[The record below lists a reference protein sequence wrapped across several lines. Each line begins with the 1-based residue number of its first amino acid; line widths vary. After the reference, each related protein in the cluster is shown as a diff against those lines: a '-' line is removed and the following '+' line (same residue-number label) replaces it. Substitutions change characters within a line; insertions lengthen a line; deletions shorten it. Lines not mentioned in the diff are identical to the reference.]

1 MSGPAAARGP
11 LAFLLQSQSGQW
23 ITISLGAM
31 YAFPEQVKGMVL
43 LPLLK
48 EASQYSDMA
57 KFVASGLGV
66 AEGELLSK
74 SGSTTSSSSTPSMQ
88 PIIIHTGGNSGT
100 ANKTLSD
107 TVAYYALGAGAC
119 WVGYVVLSQALP
131 DAVQE
136 MLPVTRK
143 FFAKTSSVL
152 AEGIIQVRKSL
163 EAQLQ
168 TLSKKQD
175 DLDGKLDDTH
185 ASVRSVQSELA
196 DTRADIHG
204 LGEGMDRCESTLLS
218 SSRLQSYTSKGVTL
232 LVRCVATMLPSNDRQ
247 VNELAQYIQDGE
259 EMGKREQE
267 QRRLTGIRG
276 TPLSATPQLPPPK
289 RRTSLFIRDSEL
301 DSSLHSLEDV
311 NKVLG
316 IGPNG
321 LLTA

>member
-23 ITISLGAM
+23 LAISLGAL
-31 YAFPEQVKGMVL
+31 YAFPDQVKGMIL
-43 LPLLK
+43 LPALR
-48 EASQYSDMA
+48 EASQYSDVA
-57 KFVASGLGV
+57 KFLANGLGV
-66 AEGELLSK
+66 SEGELK
-74 SGSTTSSSSTPSMQ
+74 GSSSASASTSSPSMQ
-88 PIIIHTGGNSGT
+88 PIIIHTGNGGNGS
-100 ANKTLSD
+100 KTLAD
-107 TVAYYALGAGAC
+107 TVTYYALGAGAC

-131 DAVQE
+131 EAVQE
-136 MLPVTRK
+136 MLPVTRR

-152 AEGIIQVRKSL
+152 ADGIIQVRKSL
-163 EAQLQ
+163 EAQMKN
-168 TLSKKQD
+168 LSKKQD
-175 DLDGKLDDTH
+175 DLEGKLDDTH
-185 ASVRSVQSELA
+185 RSVRSVQKELGE
-196 DTRADIHG
+196 TRGDIQG
-204 LGEGMDRCESTLLS
+204 LGESMDRCESTLLS

-259 EMGKREQE
+259 EMGRREQE
-267 QRRLTGIRG
+267 QRRLAGVRG
-276 TPLSATPQLPPPK
+276 TPLSTITPQQPNRK
-289 RRTSLFIRDSEL
+289 TSLFIRDSEL